1 MVEVHYGN
9 ITTIQFYLLYFNAV
23 HDDAK
28 HRKLLTHP
36 HILIDM
42 ALSQVSEAKQR
53 EAVLRTPSPLSFIII
68 MGVVPL
74 SARVYDYPDDSLS
87 LMTIEILALRA
98 CGSRQLSNRSQ
109 CSAASSQPYV
119 LRRFC
124 RRWGP

>member
-1 MVEVHYGN
+1 MRYYYGT
-9 ITTIQFYLLYFNAV
+9 ITTVQFYLLYFNAV

-42 ALSQVSEAKQR
+42 ALSQVFEAKQR
-53 EAVLRTPSPLSFIII
+53 EAVLRTPSPSSFIIII

-87 LMTIEILALRA
+87 LMNIEILTLRA
-98 CGSRQLSNRSQ
+98 CVGAGS
-109 CSAASSQPYV
+109 
-119 LRRFC
+119 
-124 RRWGP
+124 